1 MANDHF
7 IPRAYLRGF
16 THEYLTGQKGGKL
29 VVHNPSSG
37 NSGSLSIN
45 EHVACEPE
53 FYNGHPLD
61 KKWSETIERTWGNVR
76 DRLKAGENTPE
87 LLDQLF
93 WFVSAQFIRTHS
105 FMSRV
110 GRQIALEERK
120 KSQVTLDGR
129 EVSGIIMNVA
139 DTTSVMDRVQAS
151 WPTARDALEM
161 DYVWTVYHNHSERL
175 FLTSDDP
182 CQLDDRT
189 QKVVMP
195 LALDLAITGRLVR
208 DSEAPYLRHSDA
220 SAEVVRKTNQGVVRE
235 CRRLVYSH
243 EQTDELRRFVTTHC
257 APLPSDPL
265 RIGRGFVNNPEPFT
279 DKDAQR
285 IIDRINEL
293 RRREREQAQSGDA
306 AATQPPLQR

>member
-1 MANDHF
+1 VRNKAGD
-7 IPRAYLRGF
+7 LV
-16 THEYLTGQKGGKL
+16 GGKL
-29 VVHNPSSG
+29 NRVFVVHAPVNPFFVIDVCEQMQD
-37 NSGSLSIN
+37 GSLNVLGRRVVLDSVGIGSAKLLVRNMKN
-45 EHVACEPE
+45 ERVIRPQ
-53 FYNGHPLD
+53 PLD

-76 DRLKAGENTPE
+76 DRLKAGENAPE

-110 GRQIALEERK
+110 GRQISWEERK

-129 EVSGIIMNVA
+129 EGIVMNVA

-151 WPTARDALEM
+151 WPTARDALET
-161 DYVWTVYHNHSERL
+161 DYLWTVYHNHSERL

-208 DSEAPYLRHSDA
+208 DSEAPYVRHSDA
-220 SAEVVRKTNQGVVRE
+220 SAEVVRKINQGVVTMRIHNGCCAFTGRR
-235 CRRLVYSH
+235 CRDGCVGC
-243 EQTDELRRFVTTHC
+243 T
-257 APLPSDPL
+257 A
-265 RIGRGFVNNPEPFT
+265 
-279 DKDAQR
+279 
-285 IIDRINEL
+285 
-293 RRREREQAQSGDA
+293 
-306 AATQPPLQR
+306 